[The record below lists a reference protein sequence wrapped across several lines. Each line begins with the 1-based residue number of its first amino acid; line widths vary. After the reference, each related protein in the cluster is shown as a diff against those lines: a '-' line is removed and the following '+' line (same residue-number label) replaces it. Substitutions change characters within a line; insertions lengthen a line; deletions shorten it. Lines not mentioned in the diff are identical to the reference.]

1 MSIKTLTV
9 APNERDCIHCIPPF
23 KLYCFPSISRNAE
36 LRNKWIR
43 ALKRQN
49 KDKTEWK
56 PSESDRVCSIHFA
69 GSAYERN
76 SVPTLNL
83 GYEVEEKKA
92 IRTLI
97 KQSLPKKG
105 KIKKNNDA
113 DDEDDVVPL
122 PISATVTESQPT
134 VTCSTP

>member
-1 MSIKTLTV
+1 M
-9 APNERDCIHCIPPF
+9 
-23 KLYCFPSISRNAE
+23 RNAE

-105 KIKKNNDA
+105 KIKKNDDA